1 MLEFLTGLAF
11 KIPSFWH
18 FNVTSTFLFGEHDF
32 PVEKNK
38 N

>member
-11 KIPSFWH
+11 KIPLEWH
-18 FNVTSTFLFGEHDF
+18 FRFPSTFLFGEHDF
-32 PVEKNK
+32 PEEN